1 MVECPERRAEP
12 VEVCSSKGVPRPQF
26 KAFLTIVGLGTAER
40 FAHRLL
46 EQRLYEGDNMP
57 KQQITTRSGASP
69 VGAYS
74 QGLRVGDFIFVSGQG
89 PLDPA
94 TGQVVGETIEE
105 QTARVLENIKAILA
119 AGGATIADV
128 VKVSAHLS
136 DLELFDRYNKV
147 YATYFPDPKPTR
159 TTVGS
164 QLKGILVEIDAIA
177 YIGEK

>member
-1 MVECPERRAEP
+1 
-12 VEVCSSKGVPRPQF
+12 
-26 KAFLTIVGLGTAER
+26 
-40 FAHRLL
+40 
-46 EQRLYEGDNMP
+46 MP
-57 KQQITTRSGASP
+57 KQQIRTTSGASP
-69 VGAYS
+69 IGAYS

-94 TGQVVGETIEE
+94 TGKVVGETVEE

-119 AGGATIADV
+119 AGGATMGDV

-136 DLELFDRYNKV
+136 DLGLFDRYNKV

-164 QLKGILVEIDAIA
+164 QLLGILVEIDAIA